1 MDVQVEE
8 GSNQMLGVY
17 LHKIHVGAR
26 EWLKGVFMRVLVGR
40 GTYSYI
46 YMYTNTVNLSKAAIQ
61 NRKKT
66 KVAK

>member
-17 LHKIHVGAR
+17 LHKIGA
-26 EWLKGVFMRVLVGR
+26 KGVFMRVLMGR

-61 NRKKT
+61 NRKKN
-66 KVAK
+66 KGS